1 MLVKICGITNLE
13 DAQHA
18 VDLGAN
24 ALGFIFVSSSPR
36 NIRPDTATSIIS
48 RIPSSIVKV
57 GVFVNEQYA
66 AIESICKQTGITC
79 VQFHG
84 DETPEDLA
92 GYNLPVWK
100 VFRVSPTFDVSVV
113 GRYSASAYLFDTF
126 SRKMYGGTG
135 TTFDWRIAVKAKHYG
150 NVILSGGLN
159 PQNVAEAVRTVRP
172 FGIDVNSGVE
182 ASPGKKDAAKLE
194 KLFDELQTL

>member
-1 MLVKICGITNLE
+1 
-13 DAQHA
+13 
-18 VDLGAN
+18 LGAN

-36 NIRPDTATSIIS
+36 NIQPDTAASIIS
-48 RIPSSIVKV
+48 RIPSSVVTV
-57 GVFVNEQYA
+57 GVFVNEQYDA
-66 AIESICKQTGITC
+66 VGSISKQTGITC

-92 GYNLPVWK
+92 GYHLPVWK

-159 PQNVAEAVRTVRP
+159 PQNVAEAVCTVRP

-194 KLFDELQTL
+194 KLFDELRTL